1 MTTVDGRHTI
11 DREAERLAYKPPEIR
26 HDKQGDMDDEK
37 RVTMAMHHFVKNFN
51 TQTASYLDGCLH
63 CGMCADACHFH
74 VRTDDPRYTP
84 IWKIELFKRTYKR
97 QVGPFA
103 FFYRLL
109 GLKRTV
115 TVKDLEE
122 WQHLLYDSCTVCGR
136 CSLVCPMGIDIAG
149 LVSMARHGMFKA
161 GLIPHELHEVAK
173 TAAET
178 GSPLGI
184 SGEKFAERADWMGD
198 EHDVEIPMDEEQADV
213 LAVMSSIPSRRG
225 AAAPDQRDTKPQTVR
240 ACRPSCS
247 CLLSVYNAYKL
258 SVLRT
263 FLFKLHVPV
272 FLGEQRVIAT
282 ESNVGAS
289 MKTGAALAN
298 NDVACHDF
306 LAAVDFDA

>member
-1 MTTVDGRHTI
+1 MTTVDGRHEI

-26 HDKQGDMDDEK
+26 HDKQGDMESK
-37 RVTMAMHHFVKNFN
+37 ERINQAMHHFVKNFN

-103 FFYRLL
+103 FFYRLF
-109 GLKRTV
+109 GLKRQV
-115 TVKDLEE
+115 TIEDLEE

-161 GLIPHELHEVAK
+161 GLVPHELHEVAK
-173 TAAET
+173 TSAET

-184 SGEKFAERADWMGD
+184 TAEKQTQALSLAEL
-198 EHDVEIPMDEEQADV
+198 VETA
-213 LAVMSSIPSRRG
+213 
-225 AAAPDQRDTKPQTVR
+225 K
-240 ACRPSCS
+240 
-247 CLLSVYNAYKL
+247 
-258 SVLRT
+258 
-263 FLFKLHVPV
+263 
-272 FLGEQRVIAT
+272 
-282 ESNVGAS
+282 
-289 MKTGAALAN
+289 
-298 NDVACHDF
+298 NDVA
-306 LAAVDFDA
+306 A